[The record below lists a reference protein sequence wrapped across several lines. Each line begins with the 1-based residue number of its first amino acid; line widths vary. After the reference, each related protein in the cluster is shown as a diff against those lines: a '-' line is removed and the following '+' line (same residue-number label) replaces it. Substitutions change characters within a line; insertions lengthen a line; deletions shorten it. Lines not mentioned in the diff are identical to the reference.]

1 MNKGLVAEA
10 SITIHASVAKVWDA
24 LTRPEIIKQYMF
36 GTKVVSDWREGSS
49 IIWKGE
55 WQGKKY
61 EDKGV
66 ILKLQPMRTLRYSHY
81 SPLSGLPDTQENYHA
96 VSIELSSKG
105 RQTLVSLTQ
114 DNNTN
119 EQERQHS
126 QDNWKMML
134 TTLRKLLENSSDMNP
149 SSR

>member
-24 LTRPEIIKQYMF
+24 LTSPEIIKQYMF
-36 GTKVVSDWREGSS
+36 GTNVVSG
-49 IIWKGE
+49 WKERSPIVWNGE

-66 ILKLQPMRTLRYSHY
+66 ILRLKPQRLLQYSHY
-81 SPLSGLPDTQENYHA
+81 SPLSGLPDTEENYHT
-96 VSIELSSKG
+96 VTIELSSRG
-105 RQTLVSLTQ
+105 RETFVSLKQ
-114 DNNTN
+114 DNNTT

-126 QDNWKMML
+126 EKNWKTML
-134 TTLRKLLENSSDMNP
+134 TSLMKLLEK
-149 SSR
+149 